1 MRSVITSKY
10 QTTIPKE
17 IRETLKIS
25 IHDAV
30 EWRISGNTAIVY
42 PIQRDFLS
50 HRGAIKTGKGDI
62 AADIAKARLARAER
76 TQ

>member
-17 IRETLKIS
+17 IRDTLKLS

-30 EWRISGNTAIVY
+30 EWRINGNVAIVS
-42 PIQRDFLS
+42 PTQQIFLS
-50 HRGAIKTGKGDI
+50 RRGAVKTGKGNI
-62 AADIAKARLARAER
+62 AADVAKARLARSVR
-76 TQ
+76 R